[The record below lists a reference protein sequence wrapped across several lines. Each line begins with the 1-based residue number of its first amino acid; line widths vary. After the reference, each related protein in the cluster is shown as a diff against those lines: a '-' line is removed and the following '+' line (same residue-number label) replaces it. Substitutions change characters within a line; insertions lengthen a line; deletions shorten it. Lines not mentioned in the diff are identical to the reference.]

1 MSGTKHCAVPLI
13 CRLKAYTP
21 LLLLSLIP
29 SKVPPVAHQ
38 GSWIIYATIC
48 LCIFYSWIYRSMWMT
63 FFLTC
68 DWAISVFPTL
78 GPLSLSIMETL
89 LTTTSFLPYTLCHH
103 FECHGTWTMTNC
115 ISFEKKT
122 SIYHFTHAAA
132 VAAVVSWYMTANL
145 HRPMS
150 IIQWQHGIEWPTLKS
165 FLLGHCTPWPLSLQN
180 VTCSWFLV
188 ATSSCF
194 VQDWTV
200 SRCPCW
206 LVW

>member
-48 LCIFYSWIYRSMWMT
+48 LCILLFMNLSKHVDDVLFDMWLSNFSFSHSWSTKLKHNGNSSYNYVISSIY
-63 FFLTC
+63 
-68 DWAISVFPTL
+68 
-78 GPLSLSIMETL
+78 IMP
-89 LTTTSFLPYTLCHH
+89 SFWVSWHVDHDELY
-103 FECHGTWTMTNC
+103 FVW
-115 ISFEKKT
+115 KKT

-132 VAAVVSWYMTANL
+132 VVAVVSWYMTANL